1 MGWILTLLET
11 LAATAA
17 PLPQT
22 ARYRRERGSV
32 TIEHVLWAVAV
43 IAILVVAA
51 PWMLGFTAMAIMA
64 WNAVLCGIVL
74 AVAALWE
81 HLVPHQG
88 GHA

>member
-43 IAILVVAA
+43 IAIVAVVVAA
-51 PWMLGFTAMAIMA
+51 VRAYVITQAGNI
-64 WNAVLCGIVL
+64 
-74 AVAALWE
+74 
-81 HLVPHQG
+81 Q
-88 GHA
+88 